1 MKTDA
6 SVLEIVTTTIG
17 TLITA
22 IAMIICPI
30 IAHKKGRSAV
40 GWFFGGLLLGGI
52 GIIIVACLSDVK
64 EEQEQSQEELDSQYF
79 ENLNTM
85 YVMGKI
91 TKEEFE
97 EALSENKKQDL

>member
-1 MKTDA
+1 M
-6 SVLEIVTTTIG
+6 
-17 TLITA
+17 
-22 IAMIICPI
+22 
-30 IAHKKGRSAV
+30 
-40 GWFFGGLLLGGI
+40 GGI